1 MGHILLLGTRDGPNP
16 ASKCTARNCRWK
28 RRGANPGLGF
38 FSKDLRRVV
47 TAEDWLLSCY
57 VSKRGFPS
65 PISPPSV
72 LFPKLQPGRS
82 SKKAKKHP

>member
-1 MGHILLLGTRDGPNP
+1 MGYHLLLGTRDGPDP
-16 ASKCTARNCRWK
+16 ASKRTARNCRWR

-38 FSKDLRRVV
+38 FSKDLWRVV

-65 PISPPSV
+65 PIPPP
-72 LFPKLQPGRS
+72 LYNFPPLCII
-82 SKKAKKHP
+82 SKAAAW